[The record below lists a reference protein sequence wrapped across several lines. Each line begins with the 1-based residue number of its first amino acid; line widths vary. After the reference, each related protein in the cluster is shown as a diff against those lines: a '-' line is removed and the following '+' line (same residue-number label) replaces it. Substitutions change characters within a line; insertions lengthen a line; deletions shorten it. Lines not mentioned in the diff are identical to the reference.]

1 MNMYRYEDKFRF
13 FNYNL
18 KKYNWHL
25 LLLVFCASVL
35 GFFAIESAANGFA
48 RKQVIGFCLGLILML
63 VISFIDF
70 NFILKFQW
78 LIYGAAVCILA
89 AVLVFGVEVK
99 GARRWFSVGGFG
111 TIQPSEFAKIMM
123 ILVLT
128 GLIAKYRRK
137 ISKIHILIL
146 ITAIYMLPVFLIYKE
161 PNMSTTLV
169 YLFIFFVMLF
179 CGGLSYKL
187 IGKVMLIGIPVLGF
201 LAWYIQQPF
210 QILLHGY
217 QLNRILAFLNPAE
230 YQQSIA
236 NQQYN
241 SVMAIGS
248 GMLTGKGWNNNTFTS
263 VKGGNFISEQQTDFI
278 FSVIGEELGFLGS
291 CITLFLLAAIVF
303 ECLKI
308 AQNAPNI
315 EGRLIAV
322 GIASMIA
329 FQTFV
334 NIGVA
339 TNLLPNTGLPLPF
352 VSYGLSSLLTNMA
365 GIGIV
370 MNIGLQKGR
379 R

>member
-1 MNMYRYEDKFRF
+1 MNLYEDRFRF
-13 FNYNL
+13 LNYNL
-18 KKYNWHL
+18 KKYNWRL
-25 LLLVFCASVL
+25 LLLVIAASIL
-35 GFFAIESAANGFA
+35 GIFVIESAADGYA
-48 RKQVIGFCLGLILML
+48 RRQLIGMIVGLTALII
-63 VISFIDF
+63 VSFIDY

-78 LIYGAAVCILA
+78 LIYLAAVFILV
-89 AVLVFGVEVK
+89 AVLVFGVEIN
-99 GARRWFSVGGFG
+99 GARRWFSLGSFG

-123 ILVLT
+123 IIVLT
-128 GLIAKYRRK
+128 KLIVDRRGQ
-137 ISKIHILIL
+137 ISQLKTLLMIGV
-146 ITAIYMLPVFLIYKE
+146 IYMVPVFLVYME

-169 YLFIFFVMLF
+169 FIFIFLMMIF
-179 CGGLSYKL
+179 CGGLSYKF
-187 IGKVMLIGIPVLGF
+187 IGRVCLFGVPVLGF

-230 YQQSIA
+230 YQQTTA

-248 GMLTGKGWNNNTFTS
+248 GMITGKGLNNNTITS

-278 FSVIGEELGFLGS
+278 FSVIGEELGFIGS
-291 CITLFLLAAIVF
+291 CITIILLACIVY
-303 ECLKI
+303 ECLKVAKNTTNISGRMI
-308 AQNAPNI
+308 AI
-315 EGRLIAV
+315 GV
-322 GIASMIA
+322 ASMIA

-352 VSYGLSSLLTNMA
+352 ISYGLSSLLANMV
-365 GIGIV
+365 GIGLVI
-370 MNIGLQKGR
+370 NIDLQKGR